1 MYNEYLSFEKPIAEI
16 TAQINELQA
25 REHSASPD
33 IQERILKLEQQNK
46 KQTQQIFSKLT
57 DHQIVEL
64 ARHPLRP
71 HSTDYISQVFDTF
84 EPMSG
89 DRRSGKSHAIIGG
102 IARLNGMSVMVIAQE
117 RGRETD
123 EKIARNFGM
132 PKPECYRFALRL
144 FHIAEKSQLPI
155 ISFCK
160 K

>member
-1 MYNEYLSFEKPIAEI
+1 
-16 TAQINELQA
+16 
-25 REHSASPD
+25 
-33 IQERILKLEQQNK
+33 
-46 KQTQQIFSKLT
+46 
-57 DHQIVEL
+57 
-64 ARHPLRP
+64 
-71 HSTDYISQVFDTF
+71 
-84 EPMSG
+84 MSG